1 MFRALSSFLGQRYN
15 IFHRNPNRVN
25 ISQHAPN
32 VNLQRFAADGGW
44 DVVYYEA
51 GFGRERPTVS
61 SVAARPGFN
70 GNFVPKTKGVT

>member
-1 MFRALSSFLGQRYN
+1 MLTL
-15 IFHRNPNRVN
+15 RNNPP
-25 ISQHAPN
+25 I

-51 GFGRERPTVS
+51 GFGREHPTVS

-70 GNFVPKTKGVT
+70 GNFVPKAKGVT